1 MFNSTI
7 TIRKLEIDS
16 VENNLSLVDFYPSF
30 LYCSCSD
37 PQKYSKTGHVLVMNV
52 FGKTFWENGEIM
64 GKFNSMR
71 FKKLVTY

>member
-30 LYCSCSD
+30 LQLL
-37 PQKYSKTGHVLVMNV
+37 PKNIQKQAM
-52 FGKTFWENGEIM
+52 F
-64 GKFNSMR
+64 
-71 FKKLVTY
+71 